1 MAWDFETEPGF
12 QEKLDWMESFV
23 REKVE
28 PLGLLGI
35 HPYDVKNPRRN
46 ELVRPLQDEVKRQGL
61 WACHLGPELGGQG
74 YGQVKLGLMNEI
86 LGGASFA
93 PIVFGCQAPDT
104 GNAEIIAHYGTPEQK
119 TRYLEP
125 LLQNEIVS
133 AFSMTEPQGGSDPTS
148 FVTRAEPDGDGENGG
163 WKINGEK
170 WFSTNGKWAD
180 FLIVMAV
187 TDPDA
192 PRHQRMSMF
201 IVPVDTPGVE
211 IVRNVGVYGQE
222 SGSES
227 YIRYTDVQVPADHLL
242 GERGGAFA
250 ISQTRLG
257 GGRVHH
263 AMRTVGSCKRLL
275 DAMSRRAVSRK
286 TRTGTIADYQSVQ
299 MQIADSYIELEQ
311 FKLFV
316 LKTAWM
322 IDKHQDYRK
331 VRKDIAAI
339 KALMP
344 KVYHDIAQRCI
355 HIHGSLGV
363 SNEMPFVGN
372 LIGSMVMGIADG
384 PTEVHKVTVA
394 KQHLRAYRDIE
405 DPMFPDYSL
414 IERRARAHEMYDPV
428 EEIVEAAE

>member
-1 MAWDFETEPGF
+1 MAAT
-12 QEKLDWMESFV
+12 S
-23 REKVE
+23 
-28 PLGLLGI
+28 
-35 HPYDVKNPRRN
+35 
-46 ELVRPLQDEVKRQGL
+46 
-61 WACHLGPELGGQG
+61 
-74 YGQVKLGLMNEI
+74 
-86 LGGASFA
+86 
-93 PIVFGCQAPDT
+93 QAPDT

-148 FVTRAEPDGDGENGG
+148 FVTRAEPDGEGENGG

-275 DAMSRRAVSRK
+275 DAMSRETQTRYLIVTHNAVTMSRMHRLFGVTMVEQGVSRLV
-286 TRTGTIADYQSVQ
+286 SVDLG
-299 MQIADSYIELEQ
+299 MAEEL
-311 FKLFV
+311 
-316 LKTAWM
+316 
-322 IDKHQDYRK
+322 
-331 VRKDIAAI
+331 
-339 KALMP
+339 
-344 KVYHDIAQRCI
+344 
-355 HIHGSLGV
+355 V
-363 SNEMPFVGN
+363 ST
-372 LIGSMVMGIADG
+372 S
-384 PTEVHKVTVA
+384 
-394 KQHLRAYRDIE
+394 
-405 DPMFPDYSL
+405 
-414 IERRARAHEMYDPV
+414 
-428 EEIVEAAE
+428 

>member
-1 MAWDFETEPGF
+1 MAWDFETEPEF
-12 QEKLDWMESFV
+12 QEKLDWMADFI
-23 REKVE
+23 RDRVE

-46 ELVRPLQDEVKRQGL
+46 ALVRPLQEEVKARDL

-74 YGQVKLGLMNEI
+74 YGQVRLGLMNEI
-86 LGGASFA
+86 IGGASFA

-104 GNAEIIAHYGTPEQK
+104 GNAEIIAHFGTAEQK
-119 TRYLEP
+119 ERYLRP
-125 LLQNEIVS
+125 LLANEIVS
-133 AFSMTEPQGGSDPTS
+133 AFSMTEPQGGSDPTG
-148 FVTRAEPDGDGENGG
+148 FVTRAKKDGDH
-163 WKINGEK
+163 WVINGEK
-170 WFSTNGKWAD
+170 WFSTNGKWAE

-192 PRHQRMSMF
+192 PRHERMSMF
-201 IVPVDTPGVE
+201 IVPADTPGVE
-211 IVRNVGVYGQE
+211 IVRNVGVYGQQD
-222 SGSES
+222 GSES
-227 YIRYTDVQVPADHLL
+227 YIRYTDVRVPADHLL

-263 AMRTVGSCKRLL
+263 AMRTVGNCRRLL
-275 DAMSRRAVSRK
+275 DLMSRRAVSRR
-286 TRTGTIADYQSVQ
+286 TRTGTIADYQAVQ

-311 FKLFV
+311 FRLFV
-316 LKTAWM
+316 LKTAWA
-322 IDKHQDYRK
+322 IDRHRDYRK

-344 KVYHDIAQRCI
+344 RVYHDIAARCI

-363 SNEMPFVGN
+363 SNEMPFAGN
-372 LIGSMVMGIADG
+372 LVAAMVMGIADG

-394 KQHLRAYRDIE
+394 RQHLRAYRDVA
-405 DPMFPDYSL
+405 DPVFPDYSL
-414 IERRARAHEMYDPV
+414 PSRRAAARALHDPV
-428 EEIVEAAE
+428 EELAEAAEALA

>member
-1 MAWDFETEPGF
+1 MAWDFETDPAF
-12 QEKLDWMESFV
+12 QEKLDWMEQFV

-28 PLGLLGI
+28 PLGMLGI

-46 ELVRPLQDEVKRQGL
+46 ALVRPLQQEVKEKGL

-86 LGGASFA
+86 LGGATFA

-119 TRYLEP
+119 ERYLEP
-125 LLQNEIVS
+125 LLENEIVS
-133 AFSMTEPQGGSDPTS
+133 AFSMTEPQGGSDPTN
-148 FVTRAEPDGDGENGG
+148 FVTRAELDGNH

-192 PRHQRMSMF
+192 QRHKRMSMF

-211 IVRNVGVYGQE
+211 IVRNVGVYGQQD
-222 SGSES
+222 GSES
-227 YIRYTDVQVPADHLL
+227 YVRYTDVRVPADHLL
-242 GERGGAFA
+242 GEQGGAFA

-263 AMRTVGSCKRLL
+263 AMRTVGNCKRLL

-286 TRTGTIADYQSVQ
+286 TRTGVVADYQTVK
-299 MQIADSYIELEQ
+299 MQIAE
-311 FKLFV
+311 
-316 LKTAWM
+316 TAWM
-322 IDKHQDYRK
+322 IDKYQDYLK

-344 KVYHDIAQRCI
+344 TVYHNIAQRCI

-363 SNEMPFVGN
+363 SNEMPFVGS

-394 KQHLRAYRDIE
+394 KQHLRDYKDVA

-414 IERRARAHEMYDPV
+414 LARKERAVEMYGPP
-428 EEIVEAAE
+428 EELVEAAEAAE